1 MAISKII
8 SSSISDNTVV
18 AADVGPNAITASE
31 LADDAVDTAAIAD
44 DAITGGKL
52 ANDIAISTT
61 GNIATTGSG
70 TLTVAGNTTLSG
82 TGNNIGTAT
91 AGTIGSAVT
100 FPAGHIIKSQ
110 THNINLAGGTQIQN
124 NTETDFNYDASNS
137 TSAMV
142 FTPIQ
147 ETTNLIVTIQMCLRH
162 TLNWQSHLL
171 RCYYKIG
178 SGSWTQF
185 FLEGFNN
192 FNNSTAVSFGMF
204 LEARTS
210 RRHSSGFSRGTDTVS
225 IKWTHEGHTGG
236 QFLCPNS
243 YNIDGS
249 TVDLSSTQI
258 SQFGGLIT
266 ISEEKV

>member
-1 MAISKII
+1 MAIRRPPTTFSDTI
-8 SSSISDNTVV
+8 ST
-18 AADVGPNAITASE
+18 AD
-31 LADDAVDTAAIAD
+31 IAD

-110 THNINLAGGTQIQN
+110 THNINLAGGTQIQSTN
-124 NTETDFNYDASNS
+124 ETDFNYDASNS

-162 TLNWQSHLL
+162 SMNWQSHIF

-185 FLEGFNN
+185 FLEGWNCFN
-192 FNNSTAVSFGMF
+192 TADHVSNGMF
-204 LEARTS
+204 MEARTS
-210 RRHSSGFSRGTDTVS
+210 RRHSSGFSRSTNTVS
-225 IKWTHEGHTGG
+225 IKWTHEGHSGG
-236 QFLCPNS
+236 NYLVPNS
-243 YNIDGS
+243 FNIDSS
-249 TVDLSSTQI
+249 TVNLNSTQI
-258 SQFGGLIT
+258 SQYGGLIT